1 MKRVSVLLALVLAF
15 LWATNTVKAQCRNGR
30 CSAPSVSA
38 PIYVPS
44 QIVPASVDAST
55 VKWWALNS
63 EPGVIALLAGDKYLG
78 KLDLYDGIWTPE
90 NGAPKDLRE
99 MSASLNPASGEKMI
113 RSKLIG
119 AKPAVRC
126 NGTDCDCANCD
137 GPSCK
142 CKPTKLEFSP
152 LAKFGVVA
160 DKKEMEPRDNGPP
173 TSYQGGVDYS
183 QIRADGD
190 HYICNGKQCTR
201 AEALNSLAAASS
213 VPDDSASVRLT
224 VIGGAAIRQQILSDI
239 DTRPEFGAFKG
250 KFVLASYASDHWRIK
265 DGGFKVPGNPNDVMI
280 YAQKPDGSVLW
291 RQEGY
296 VGGSGKLA
304 AALRDK
310 VPGYDPVKDPN
321 PDNVPLIK
329 PIEPHSPIKSSSVL
343 WWLVGGSALFG
354 SLVYARRA

>member
-1 MKRVSVLLALVLAF
+1 
-15 LWATNTVKAQCRNGR
+15 
-30 CSAPSVSA
+30 
-38 PIYVPS
+38 
-44 QIVPASVDAST
+44 
-55 VKWWALNS
+55 
-63 EPGVIALLAGDKYLG
+63 VIALLAGDKYLG

-90 NGAPKDLRE
+90 GGAPKDLRE

-126 NGTDCDCANCD
+126 NGTDCDCANCE

-142 CKPTKLEFSP
+142 CKPTAKVDFSP
-152 LAKFGVVA
+152 LAKFGEVA
-160 DKKEMEPRDNGPP
+160 DKTAVEPRDNGPP
-173 TSYQGGVDYS
+173 IVYQGGVDFT
-183 QIRADGD
+183 QLRGDGD

-224 VIGGAAIRQQILSDI
+224 VIGGAAIRQQVESDVT
-239 DTRPEFGAFKG
+239 TRPELYFLKG
-250 KFVLASYASDHWRIK
+250 KVVFASFPSDHWRIR
-265 DGGFKVPGNPNDVMI
+265 DGGFKVPSNPNDVMI
-280 YAQKPDGSVLW
+280 YAQRPDGTVLW

-296 VGGSGKLA
+296 PTGNGAVKLA

-321 PDNVPLIK
+321 PDSVPLVR
-329 PIEPHSPIKSSSVL
+329 PIEPVSPLKNSNL
-343 WWLVGGSALFG
+343 LLWLVAGAALVGSF
-354 SLVYARRA
+354 VYARRA